1 MEEKKEHTGNIRENF
16 RAFFGMI
23 GAWFRGKYKPR
34 KRLYFVLV
42 GSLLYFVLPFDII
55 SDLAPLVGITDDA
68 VVLGILIKFFAD
80 EVRRYRDQ
88 FAKHDTAS
96 TDTLTLPPGDGNPEG

>member
-1 MEEKKEHTGNIRENF
+1 LEEKKEHTGNIRENF
-16 RAFFGMI
+16 RAFCGMV

-42 GSLLYFVLPFDII
+42 GSLLYFVMPFDLI
-55 SDLAPLVGITDDA
+55 SDLAPFIGIVDDA
-68 VVLGILIKFFAD
+68 MVLGILIKVFGD
-80 EVRRYRDQ
+80 EVQRYRKE
-88 FAKHDTAS
+88 FTKHDTAS